1 MSFGEELRRQ
11 RELRQISLR
20 EISDAT
26 KIDMN
31 QLTALERNDFSRLP
45 GGLYNRGYVRAY
57 CDHIGIDQE
66 SMVNAYLLEER
77 SHETNEPGGANGGL
91 LRGRSARTTAAHLA
105 AADSA
110 TERARR
116 RIRRRVIALIAVGLL
131 AAAALGGWWML
142 TRGGLAD
149 RASAASPAT
158 TGSRP

>member
-31 QLTALERNDFSRLP
+31 QLTALERNEFSRLP

-91 LRGRSARTTAAHLA
+91 LRGRSARTTAHLA